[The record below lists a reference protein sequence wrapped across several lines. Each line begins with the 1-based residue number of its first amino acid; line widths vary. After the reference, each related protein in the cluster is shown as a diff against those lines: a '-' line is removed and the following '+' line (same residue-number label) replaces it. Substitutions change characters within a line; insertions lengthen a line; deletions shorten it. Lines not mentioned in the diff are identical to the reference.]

1 MKNVYIIGAGMTA
14 FGKYLELEHRDLAK
28 TAIDEALQD
37 AKMSSKDVQTA
48 HVSNCLWGYF
58 KGQHGIR
65 GQIIMAHCGMR
76 GIPVFNHEGAC
87 ASAVAAFHS
96 AWKDIQ
102 TGLYDCT
109 LAVGV
114 EKLADEDK
122 AKSLSAFNA
131 FVDVE
136 HPELSDAANA
146 DMQSKDLDPSQVPA
160 SVGQKSIFMDGY
172 GLGGRIHMKKY
183 GSTIRQFATVA
194 AKNHNNGALNPKAQY
209 RFTQTIEQV
218 LEDRMVSYPLT
229 RAMCAPTGD
238 GAAAAILCSE
248 DYLRKLP
255 QQVQD
260 RAVKIMASVYTS
272 DLDYGVLVD
281 GMTGPRRAAMA
292 AYEMAGVGPKD
303 IDVVEVHDASAV
315 GEIKQTEDLALF
327 EYGKG
332 GEAAEA
338 GVTAITGDLP
348 VNPSG
353 GLIARGHPIGAT
365 GLAQMYELVLQL
377 RGEAGE
383 RQVKAPKIALAQNA
397 GGDLHKTGAALAV
410 TILTK

>member
-1 MKNVYIIGAGMTA
+1 MTA
-14 FGKYLELEHRDLAK
+14 FGKFLDVEHRDLAK
-28 TAIDEALQD
+28 AAIDEALSD
-37 AKMSSKDVQTA
+37 AGLEKKEIQTA
-48 HVSNCLWGYF
+48 HVANCLWGYF
-58 KGQHGIR
+58 KEQHGIR
-65 GQIIMAHCGMR
+65 GQLVMAHCGMR

-87 ASAVAAFHS
+87 ASAVAAFNS

-114 EKLADEDK
+114 EKLADNDK
-122 AKSLSAFNA
+122 AKSLKAFNA

-136 HPELSDAANA
+136 HPELSEAALAEMKKN
-146 DMQSKDLDPSQVPA
+146 DLDPSMIPP
-160 SVGQKSIFMDGY
+160 SVGQRSIFMDGY

-183 GSTIRQFATVA
+183 GSTVRQFAAVA
-194 AKNHNNGALNPKAQY
+194 AKNHNNGSLNPKAQY

-255 QQVQD
+255 QKVQD
-260 RAVKIMASVYTS
+260 RAIKVLASIYTS
-272 DLDYGVLVD
+272 DLDYGVLVN

-292 AYEMAGVGPKD
+292 AYEMAGVGPER

-315 GEIKQTEDLALF
+315 GEIKQTEDLGLF
-327 EYGKG
+327 DYGKG

-338 GVTAITGDLP
+338 GVTAIVGSLP

-365 GLAQMYELVLQL
+365 GLAQIYELAMQL

-383 RQVKAPKIALAQNA
+383 RQVKNAKIALAQNS

-410 TILTK
+410 TILMK